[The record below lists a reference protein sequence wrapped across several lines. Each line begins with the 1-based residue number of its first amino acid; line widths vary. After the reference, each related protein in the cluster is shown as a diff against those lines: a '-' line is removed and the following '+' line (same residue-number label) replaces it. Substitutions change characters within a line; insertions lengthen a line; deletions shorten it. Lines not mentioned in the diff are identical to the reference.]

1 MTSAASQSDDP
12 SKVALKKA
20 LDLLARRE
28 HSLHELRCKL
38 LSREFSPSVIEE
50 VLKKLV
56 DHQWQS
62 DERFTEAYIHVRKQ
76 NMFGS
81 VRIRQELSERGVS
94 NDMINSLLLDDD
106 NEWIGLANSLRIKR
120 FGDVKPTDFK
130 ERAKQMRFLQYRG
143 FTMGQIKHIFIKP

>member
-1 MTSAASQSDDP
+1 MEADDP
-12 SKVALKKA
+12 SEIALKKA

-38 LSREFSPSVIEE
+38 LSRAFSPSVIEE

-62 DERFTEAYIHVRKQ
+62 DERFAEAYIHARKR
-76 NMFGS
+76 NLFGP
-81 VRIRQELSERGVS
+81 VRIRQELVERGVS
-94 NDMINSLLLDDD
+94 DNIINSLLLDDD
-106 NEWIGLANSLRIKR
+106 NEWINRANSLRIKH

-143 FTMGQIKHIFIKP
+143 FTTEQIKHMFTKS

>member
-1 MTSAASQSDDP
+1 MKTDDP
-12 SKVALKKA
+12 SKIALKKA

-38 LSREFSPSVIEE
+38 LSREFSLLIIEE

-62 DERFTEAYIHVRKQ
+62 DERFAEAYIHARKQ
-76 NMFGS
+76 NMFGPM
-81 VRIRQELSERGVS
+81 RIRQELSERGVS
-94 NDMINSLLLDDD
+94 DDIINSLLLDDD
-106 NEWIGLANSLRIKR
+106 NEWISLANSLRIKH
-120 FGDVKPTDFK
+120 FGDVKPSDFK

-143 FTMGQIKHIFIKP
+143 FTTEQIKHMFTKP